1 MSNDITE
8 QAREVSLSEFLK
20 KRLRDIMNEHADH
33 MSTGACKDFSEYQ
46 KMAGIVEGLALAER
60 ELLDYVQRNLEK

>member
-33 MSTGACKDFSEYQ
+33 IATGSCKDLPEY
-46 KMAGIVEGLALAER
+46 KKLCGVI
-60 ELLDYVQRNLEK
+60 